1 MHFQFDIIV
10 MQMDM
15 MIAHLS
21 LRIDLPAEIYQRTL
35 STLDPEIDV
44 SGILRKSLC
53 LNSLTNAPY
62 YTPCV
67 CEWYGKAIR
76 ASATITPHRARQ

>member
-35 STLDPEIDV
+35 STLDLEIDV
-44 SGILRKSLC
+44 SGRTAQRMRIQTGVALSLEQAA
-53 LNSLTNAPY
+53 LKAP
-62 YTPCV
+62 
-67 CEWYGKAIR
+67 
-76 ASATITPHRARQ
+76 